1 MNGRGTSERAAGR
14 MSSVGPEEAAM
25 SDVSVMTVDDSA
37 AILTIIAAYLEDS
50 EFKVVA
56 SERDGRRAVER
67 FEEMH
72 PDVVLLDLIMPGQSG
87 VETLAQI
94 LEIDPSACVVMISS
108 LGTEDAVH
116 ECLSAGARSFLQKP
130 FTRDDF
136 IAFMRGLNLGS

>member
-1 MNGRGTSERAAGR
+1 
-14 MSSVGPEEAAM
+14 MSRVN
-25 SDVSVMTVDDSA
+25 VMTVDDSA

-50 EFKVVA
+50 EFNVVA

-67 FEEMH
+67 FEEIR

-87 VETLAQI
+87 VETLSQI
-94 LEIDPSACVVMISS
+94 LAIDPDACVVMISS

-116 ECLSAGARSFLQKP
+116 ECLATGARSFLQKP

-136 IAFMRGLNLGS
+136 IAFMRSLGVRA

>member
-1 MNGRGTSERAAGR
+1 MSE
-14 MSSVGPEEAAM
+14 
-25 SDVSVMTVDDSA
+25 VSVMTVDDSA

-56 SERDGRRAVER
+56 SERDGRRAVQR

-116 ECLSAGARSFLQKP
+116 ECLSTGARSFLQKP

-136 IAFMRGLNLGS
+136 IAFMRGLGVGS